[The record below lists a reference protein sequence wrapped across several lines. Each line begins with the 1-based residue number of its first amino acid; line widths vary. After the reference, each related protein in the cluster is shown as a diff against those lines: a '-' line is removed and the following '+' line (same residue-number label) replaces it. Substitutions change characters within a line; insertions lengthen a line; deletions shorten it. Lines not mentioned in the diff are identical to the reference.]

1 MVYNNNDMF
10 KAYVVLSLIPDQVE
24 NIYGCKKKKKKKKKW
39 RKSYTCGTH
48 VPGGV
53 GNVVISVYSQYHW
66 VFLIVSIIWFCS
78 VL

>member
-1 MVYNNNDMF
+1 MGYNNNMF

-24 NIYGCKKKKKKKKKW
+24 NIYGSKKKW
-39 RKSYTCGTH
+39 RKLYTCGTH

-78 VL
+78 VTEVRNRK